1 VIIEVETKIND
12 DLSIEAAPLSTGTA
26 SISSFEIIVR
36 HGNLQRKLKKNPL
49 EMEHLIFR
57 DKNGRV
63 ITGKYFLI
71 ITGDYPP
78 SLQSYFK
85 ARETFKDAKIKYEVE
100 ASMEGIKIY
109 VVYTANGIIKTEGS
123 DWSLISPYLKNSP
136 ADVSSGFKISI
147 QPYAVWE
154 ELLRKTLIKFL
165 SEAGVGEAEK
175 LIHDLKIEYG
185 HSQPQFITT
194 QGDLIHLSYPSNM
207 FSLEYT
213 RIGFS
218 TSDTFGDFLEE
229 TGHYIR
235 FQCFTDTGGLFNP
248 KQWLIKSFL
257 YGKPHSIDRPFPA
270 LFIPILNKA
279 IPIWSWSAFG
289 AFDEG
294 HTELLR
300 TLLIDYLK
308 CQPYINI
315 TTPLPEKPKFYA
327 GSNFYGFHNLPPG
340 FTGNTVEGR
349 VAGLLLAVLYWNDE
363 DPRYHPD
370 AERAVKAYKIFWG
383 SVHSARTVMGRYPLI
398 VDEVIYFALAR
409 YLNEKPDMRELA
421 VYYMRP
427 TKYNMP
433 NSLRIRPFKMGG
445 STVLGKPI
453 LIYNLAPE
461 IISPTARVYDGYAS
475 YYLTAGDLIFLT
487 AVDGSGVTSLGFPV
501 KIVIYSH
508 DGGVSASMT
517 LRGSLGRVRFERRWV
532 RVLNGEVYV
541 NCMPG
546 VGSGYT
552 IRAGNV
558 VIVPHSQFILNVT
571 DGKLLNLVTIEGN
584 VTVQSDGTELNLKMG
599 EGVKASPTGKLEVY
613 KVDVSGIKRWW
624 IIQRGAIKFGSSA
637 CRAGDIDRDGQLT
650 VADLVRVLR
659 IAEGIEKSVI
669 SADMDG
675 NGKVDM
681 TDVHSLM
688 DEILKENR

>member
-508 DGGVSASMT
+508 DGRVSASMT
-517 LRGSLGRVRFERRWV
+517 LRG
-532 RVLNGEVYV
+532 
-541 NCMPG
+541 P
-546 VGSGYT
+546 
-552 IRAGNV
+552 
-558 VIVPHSQFILNVT
+558 
-571 DGKLLNLVTIEGN
+571 
-584 VTVQSDGTELNLKMG
+584 MG
-599 EGVKASPTGKLEVY
+599 E
-613 KVDVSGIKRWW
+613 
-624 IIQRGAIKFGSSA
+624 
-637 CRAGDIDRDGQLT
+637 
-650 VADLVRVLR
+650 
-659 IAEGIEKSVI
+659 
-669 SADMDG
+669 
-675 NGKVDM
+675 
-681 TDVHSLM
+681 
-688 DEILKENR
+688 